1 MVGLMIWGELTFKIG
16 RLVLQYWSSCLGPI
30 FTGASCPEASCLWP
44 EFPDSIT
51 YPYTPCFSCHHIYHV
66 PNITVIRQRHIEI
79 LYIINTIFIDHLRE
93 RNFHSRIFGSLDK
106 LMGVENGAC
115 Q

>member
-1 MVGLMIWGELTFKIG
+1 MVGLMIWGELTFKMG

-51 YPYTPCFSCHHIYHV
+51 LTHTHHASVVITYTMFQ
-66 PNITVIRQRHIEI
+66 T
-79 LYIINTIFIDHLRE
+79 
-93 RNFHSRIFGSLDK
+93 
-106 LMGVENGAC
+106 
-115 Q
+115 